1 MAIKGEGSMSVSSLR
16 MALVICAGAAVM
28 APVLWAQA
36 KGGGQQQPGPAPG
49 GSTTPGRTPT
59 PTPTPTPQVTRPQ
72 QEPTF
77 TEMPRPIYLS
87 GRVMMDDG
95 TPPPDRIV
103 IQRVCNGIARPEGYT
118 DAKGRFSFE
127 LGRNSRFFP
136 DASIGTDYDP
146 FDTAARRSASTTP
159 GEQSPSR
166 FGSDNRLNG
175 CELTAVLP
183 GFRSDSVILTGRHA
197 LDNPEVGTIVLHR
210 IGGVEGTVISL
221 TSLQAPKDAQKAY
234 EKGLEANR
242 DRKWQKAQKELEK
255 AVAVYPKYAAAW
267 YELGYALQYQKQIEE
282 ARKAYA
288 RSLEADPKY
297 IKPYLQLA
305 YLDAGEK
312 KWQEVADT
320 TDRMVRLNPIDFPQA
335 YFLNSVA
342 NLNLHKPAAAEKS
355 ALEALRRDP
364 GHRYPQ
370 AEQILGLA
378 LASQGDFAGAIP
390 HIEAYLELAP
400 NANNADLARRQL
412 EDMRQR
418 AAQQTTNRPKD

>member
-1 MAIKGEGSMSVSSLR
+1 MPVRGPRL
-16 MALVICAGAAVM
+16 ALLICAVAAIIPP
-28 APVLWAQA
+28 AAWAQA
-36 KGGGQQQPGPAPG
+36 KGGGQQQPGTAPG
-49 GSTTPGRTPT
+49 GSPTPGRTPT
-59 PTPTPTPQVTRPQ
+59 PTPVPQVTRPQ
-72 QEPTF
+72 QEPTI

-95 TPPPDRIV
+95 TPPPDRVV

-127 LGRNSRFFP
+127 VGRNSRFFP

-146 FDTAARRSASTTP
+146 FDTAARRSMSAPGQTP
-159 GEQSPSR
+159 QG
-166 FGSDNRLNG
+166 FGSDGRLNG
-175 CELTAVLP
+175 CELMAVLP
-183 GFRSDSVILTGRHA
+183 GFRSDAIILTGRHA

-210 IGGVEGTVISL
+210 IGGVEGTVVSL
-221 TSLQAPKDAQKAY
+221 TSLEAPKDARKAF

-242 DRKWQKAQKELEK
+242 HRKWPKAQTELEK

-267 YELGYALQYQKQIEE
+267 YELGYSLQHQKQIEA

-312 KWQEVADT
+312 KWQEVAAT

-335 YFLNSVA
+335 YFLNSIA
-342 NLNLHKPAAAEKS
+342 NLNLHNPAAAEKS
-355 ALEALRRDP
+355 AREALRRDP

-370 AEQILGLA
+370 IEQILGLA
-378 LASQGDFAGAIP
+378 LANQGDLAGAIE
-390 HIEAYLELAP
+390 HIEAYLQLAP
-400 NANNADLARRQL
+400 DASNADLAKQQL
-412 EDMRQR
+412 ESMRQR
-418 AAQQTTNRPKD
+418 VAQQTANRPKE